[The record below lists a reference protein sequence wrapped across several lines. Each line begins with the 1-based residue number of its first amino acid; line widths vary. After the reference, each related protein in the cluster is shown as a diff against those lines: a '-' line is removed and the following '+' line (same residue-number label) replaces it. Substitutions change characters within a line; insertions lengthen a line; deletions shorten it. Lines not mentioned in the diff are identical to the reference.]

1 MHDFTQRGTFVNT
14 YWKQTK
20 AAPERDEWTLFGI
33 GLAEYGNDVEL
44 GRGPSHADCLVQAQ
58 VKLAAEYPGR
68 FI

>member
-20 AAPERDEWTLFGI
+20 AAPERDEWALFGI
-33 GLAEYGNDVEL
+33 GLDKDGNDVEL

-58 VKLAAEYPGR
+58 AKLAAEYPGR

>member
-1 MHDFTQRGTFVNT
+1 MHDFAQRGTFVNT

-33 GLAEYGNDVEL
+33 GLGKDGDDVEL
-44 GRGPSHADCLVQAQ
+44 ARAPTHADCLVLAQ
-58 VKLAAEYPGR
+58 VKIKTEYPGR